1 MWYGGLLP
9 LSATLADLPEEVQA
23 VLRPHM
29 EQSQKTLDQIGV
41 EIAKKRDEAKAHRAA
56 SGIEQTWSEA
66 EDAYVGIDDANR
78 HEFGDS
84 RMSKPT
90 SIDGPVTIGSSNRVP
105 ELRSTLFYRLT
116 ARYTDAGAAKIQEIL
131 IPADDKA
138 FSFKAM
144 PVPVVI
150 KATEDDSQVVDPE
163 LGPLTRPL
171 KPGETPPAGVT
182 PDPQGHVPLT
192 VKDVAQEN
200 IQMAEKDA
208 KAAETRVY
216 NWMIES
222 QFRREF
228 RKIIRDAAKVGTGI
242 LKGPFPKSKRVTVL
256 KRNADVTEVGIMD
269 KIVPSCERKSVWNIY
284 PDPSCGDNIHNGDY
298 IFEKDSFSARQ
309 VRGLKK
315 LPGYIATQIDKILAE
330 GPDKA
335 YIDGDQARRQQ
346 DQSKDK
352 YTVWYF
358 YGALTKEEV
367 SAIDDVTPVKGFD
380 SGQEAKEVYA
390 IVTLINDSVVRATIN
405 PLDSGSFPYH
415 SMAWQERDGDW
426 AGIGVPEQMRAPQR
440 IVNAAL
446 RAMLNNAGKAADN
459 QYVINQMAVRP
470 ADGSWVITPGKV
482 WLTTNDFSGDIR
494 QAFMAIQIANT
505 TDMMEK
511 IIMTGERFA
520 EESTSIPL
528 VSQGQSG
535 TTTPDTFGGQQLQN
549 NNANQLLRSIGS
561 SFDDNITEPVVQQ
574 YYEWLLMDP
583 DVPTNEKFEWE
594 IDAHGSNALVERAI
608 QNQTIAQMGGVA
620 GNPIYGVN
628 PKKWFAQWAKSEKL
642 DPKDFQYTEDEQA
655 KIDAAAQPAAPQ
667 IEVAKINSDTQLK
680 LGVMKQ
686 TSDQQTIQHEQQVA
700 AAANELE
707 GKTLQVN
714 STVELHKEQ
723 MAHERA
729 LMEYA
734 NRMQISL
741 SQVKAELAQ
750 TAMKLQ
756 VEERLNAAN
765 QVVDLHKHTVDKQVD
780 LHKHRNPQPKPAVQV
795 PGRARNGQA
804 ASQAGAGR

>member
-1 MWYGGLLP
+1 M
-9 LSATLADLPEEVQA
+9 
-23 VLRPHM
+23 
-29 EQSQKTLDQIGV
+29 LDQIGV
-41 EIAKKRDEAKAHRAA
+41 EIAKKRDEAKAARAA
-56 SGIEQTWSEA
+56 SGIEQTWYDA

-78 HEFGDS
+78 HEFGDG
-84 RMSKPT
+84 RMSKPM
-90 SIDGPVTIGSSNRVP
+90 SPDGPVTIGSGSGAP
-105 ELRSTLFYRLT
+105 QTRSTLFYRMT

-144 PVPVVI
+144 PAPALI
-150 KATEDDSQVVDPE
+150 DAMDDDNQIVHSE
-163 LGPLTRPL
+163 TGMPLTRPL
-171 KPGETPPAGVT
+171 KPGEQPPAGVT
-182 PDPQGHVPLT
+182 PDQQGRVPLT
-192 VKDVAQEN
+192 VKDVAQEK
-200 IQMAEKDA
+200 IQMADRDA

-222 QFRREF
+222 QYRREF
-228 RKIIRDAAKVGTGI
+228 RKIIKDAAKLGTGI
-242 LKGPFPKSKRVTVL
+242 LKGPFPKTKRVTVL
-256 KRNADVTEVGIMD
+256 KRIGDTIEVGIKD
-269 KIVPSCERKSVWNIY
+269 KIVPSCERKNVWNIY

-315 LPGYIATQIDKILAE
+315 LPGYIATQIDKVLKE

-335 YIDGDQARRQQ
+335 YVDDEQAQKQRGKLN
-346 DQSKDK
+346 KDK

-358 YGALTKEEV
+358 YGTLSKEEMA
-367 SAIDDVTPVKGFD
+367 AIDDIVPVKGFD
-380 SGQEAKEVYA
+380 GEADAQEVYA
-390 IVTLINDSVVRATIN
+390 IVTLINDSVVRATLN

-415 SMAWQERDGDW
+415 SMPWQEREGDW
-426 AGIGVPEQMRAPQR
+426 AGIGVPEQMKTPQR

-459 QYVINQMAVRP
+459 QYVIDQGAVRP
-470 ADGSWVITPGKV
+470 ADNAWIITPGKL
-482 WLTTNDFSGDIR
+482 WLTTKDFTGDIR
-494 QAFMAIQIANT
+494 QAFMAIQIPNT
-505 TDMMEK
+505 TEMLEK

-535 TTTPDTFGGQQLQN
+535 ATTPDTYGGQQLQN
-549 NNANQLLRSIGS
+549 NNANQLLRSLGF
-561 SFDDNITEPVVQQ
+561 SFDDNITEPTVQN

-583 DVPTNEKFEWE
+583 DVPNNEKAEWE
-594 IDAHGSNALVERAI
+594 VDAHGSNALVERAI
-608 QNQTIAQMGGVA
+608 QNQTIAQMANVA
-620 GNPIYGVN
+620 GNPIYGVD

-642 DPKDFQYTEDEQA
+642 DPKDFQYTEEEQA
-655 KIDAAAQPAAPQ
+655 RIDAAPPPAAPQ
-667 IEVAKINSDTQLK
+667 VEVAKINADTQIK
-680 LGVMKQ
+680 LGVMEQ
-686 TSDQQTIQHEQQVA
+686 QGDQQTIQHEQQVA

-723 MAHERA
+723 MLHERA

-741 SQVKAELAQ
+741 AQVKADLAQ
-750 TAMKLQ
+750 TTMKLQ
-756 VEERLNAAN
+756 VEQNLNAAN
-765 QVVDLHKHTVDKQVD
+765 NAVAVHKHGLDKAVD

-804 ASQAGAGR
+804 ASQVATPR